1 MIVCNKFID
10 ENRQIYHILKSNKNV
25 TVILIDTKM
34 IKINYEVPLISV
46 NVILI
51 DTKIYQKYLSKYQ
64 IQILS

>member
-25 TVILIDTKM
+25 TVILVDTKM
-34 IKINYEVPLISV
+34 IKINYEVPIINV